1 MLALS
6 EVNDDVFSGGLL
18 GEGLAIR
25 PEEGVL
31 RAPFSGTVMMF
42 LPSCH
47 AVGLQSDSGVE
58 LLIHIGIDTVN
69 LNGQHFSSTL
79 KVGDRVETGQ
89 ALIRFDIPAIE
100 QAGYD
105 LITPVI
111 VVNGDGQHA
120 LRLTAAAQVDYGE
133 PLMVQSAKE
142 AQV

>member
-1 MLALS
+1 MEA
-6 EVNDDVFSGGLL
+6 
-18 GEGLAIR
+18 R
-25 PEEGVL
+25 
-31 RAPFSGTVMMF
+31 
-42 LPSCH
+42 
-47 AVGLQSDSGVE
+47 
-58 LLIHIGIDTVN
+58 
-69 LNGQHFSSTL
+69 
-79 KVGDRVETGQ
+79 Q

-111 VVNGDGQHA
+111 VVNGDAQRA

>member
-1 MLALS
+1 
-6 EVNDDVFSGGLL
+6 
-18 GEGLAIR
+18 
-25 PEEGVL
+25 
-31 RAPFSGTVMMF
+31 MF

-47 AVGLQSDSGVE
+47 AVGLQSDSGLE

-79 KVGDRVETGQ
+79 KVGDRVEAGQ

-111 VVNGDGQHA
+111 VVNGDAQRA
-120 LRLTAAAQVDYGE
+120 LRLTAAVQVDYGE